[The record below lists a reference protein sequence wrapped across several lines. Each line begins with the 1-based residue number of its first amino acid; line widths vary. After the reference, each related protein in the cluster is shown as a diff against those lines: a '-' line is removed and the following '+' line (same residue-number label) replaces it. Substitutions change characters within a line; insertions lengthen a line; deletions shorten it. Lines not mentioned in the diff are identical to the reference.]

1 MKYKM
6 KQNPYQTQKAA
17 PHKQVAYVDVTL
29 NGKSSNHIV
38 ICFSDDCEDVIFS
51 KARRKAIEYYGSQVK
66 NVALD
71 YKITKREDL

>member
-1 MKYKM
+1 M
-6 KQNPYQTQKAA
+6 KQNPYQTPKAA

-38 ICFSDDCEDVIFS
+38 ICFSNDCEDVIFT
-51 KARRKAIEYYGSQVK
+51 KARRKALEYYGSHIE
-66 NVALD
+66 NVTLG